1 MPYPRS
7 SRRAIR
13 APRPKYPSPNFG
25 SGTLAPG
32 GQGRD
37 GQQESQDARTS
48 AGCQEHHGPA
58 APRRRTA
65 KAAAPAVAAAVG
77 SEGAVADRSLAG
89 SIDYAEQVRIRAYF
103 LHLERR
109 GRPGN
114 PVEDWLAAE
123 RDSLAT
129 AGAGR
134 RDA

>member
-1 MPYPRS
+1 MEMAAERQEDREEMASKNPKTPAPA
-7 SRRAIR
+7 RAAKNI
-13 APRPKYPSPNFG
+13 
-25 SGTLAPG
+25 
-32 GQGRD
+32 
-37 GQQESQDARTS
+37 TS
-48 AGCQEHHGPA
+48 PA

-65 KAAAPAVAAAVG
+65 KAVAPAVAAAVAVA

-123 RDSLAT
+123 RELAN
-129 AGAGR
+129 GVGQ
-134 RDA
+134 DA